1 MGPYSGLSLRGCE
14 RLCPS
19 VEHGIIVLVL
29 NCNVLIADSC
39 SLQEFE
45 GSSHIPS
52 TKLTMGQARDH
63 GDCCVQKMEC
73 KTVVVSSSIG
83 SVVTTVNSKQRNPEF
98 KSCYRPYELLVAL
111 FISSRSCC
119 RAPQHTQLTRGHRCW
134 RLKCLTPNFS
144 SRWYLL
150 QRKKSNFRWCF
161 CAV

>member
-1 MGPYSGLSLRGCE
+1 MGPYSGLSLRGSE

-19 VEHGIIVLVL
+19 EEHGIIVLVL

-52 TKLTMGQARDH
+52 TKLTVGQARDH

-83 SVVTTVNSKQRNPEF
+83 SVVTVVNSKQRTP
-98 KSCYRPYELLVAL
+98 S
-111 FISSRSCC
+111 SSRAIVRTSCWWHC
-119 RAPQHTQLTRGHRCW
+119 LYPAEVAAVLHNILT
-134 RLKCLTPNFS
+134 
-144 SRWYLL
+144 
-150 QRKKSNFRWCF
+150 
-161 CAV
+161 